1 MGAYIVRRLLQSLI
15 VILGVIVITFIIS
28 RVIGDPVA
36 LLLPP
41 EASPEQRAYL
51 TKDLGLDRP
60 LYIQLVVYVAKVMK
74 GDFGH
79 SFRHQESAMKLVF
92 ERASRE
98 SLSFF
103 RRRSIGDRCC
113 YSTGNYLSHQK
124 RDDLRPDRDDDCPLW
139 SVDPCFLG
147 RDYVDSYLCCSVA
160 LAAAIW
166 LWRRFVKYVIL
177 PAMTLA
183 FFVSAATARLTRSN
197 VLDVLDMDYVR
208 YARLKG
214 VPEFVVIT
222 RHVLR
227 NAFITI
233 FNIVALQLGLV
244 IGGAVITEFIFSWP
258 GIGRLSLE
266 SIYSRD
272 YPVIQATVVVAAFD
286 FCGNQFARRYRL
298 HRHRPKSQ
306 KALELGVLEKC

>member
-1 MGAYIVRRLLQSLI
+1 MGAYILRRLLQSFI

-41 EASPEQRAYL
+41 EASSEQRAYL
-51 TKDLGLDRP
+51 ARDLGLDRP
-60 LYIQLVVYVAKVMK
+60 LIIQLVVYVGKVAR

-79 SFRHQESAMKLVF
+79 SFRHQESAMKLVL
-92 ERASRE
+92 ERLPASLY
-98 SLSFF
+98 LSFVAVLLAIVVAIPLGVISAIKRGTVIDRIGMTLALF
-103 RRRSIGDRCC
+103 GQSIPAFWAGIM
-113 YSTGNYLSHQK
+113 LIFIFAVQ
-124 RDDLRPDRDDDCPLW
+124 LR
-139 SVDPCFLG
+139 
-147 RDYVDSYLCCSVA
+147 
-160 LAAAIW
+160 W
-166 LWRRFVKYVIL
+166 LPPSGYGGIKYVIL
-177 PAMTLA
+177 PATTLA

-222 RHVLR
+222 RHVIR
-227 NAFITI
+227 NTFVTI

-266 SIYSRD
+266 SIYNRD
-272 YPVIQATVVVAAFD
+272 YPVIQATVVMAALIFVAINLVVDIIYMATD
-286 FCGNQFARRYRL
+286 PRANRN
-298 HRHRPKSQ
+298 
-306 KALELGVLEKC
+306 

>member
-1 MGAYIVRRLLQSLI
+1 MGSYIFHRLLQSLI

-92 ERASRE
+92 ERLPASLY
-98 SLSFF
+98 LSFVAVLLAIGVAIPLGIISAIKRGTIIDRIGMTIALF
-103 RRRSIGDRCC
+103 GQSIPAFWAGIM
-113 YSTGNYLSHQK
+113 LIFIFAVQLH
-124 RDDLRPDRDDDCPLW
+124 
-139 SVDPCFLG
+139 
-147 RDYVDSYLCCSVA
+147 
-160 LAAAIW
+160 W
-166 LWRRFVKYVIL
+166 LPPSGYGGFKYVIL
-177 PAMTLA
+177 PATTLA

-197 VLDVLDMDYVR
+197 VLDALDMDYVR

-222 RHVLR
+222 RHVIR
-227 NAFITI
+227 NTFVTI

-272 YPVIQATVVVAAFD
+272 YPVIQATVVVAALIFVVINLLVD
-286 FCGNQFARRYRL
+286 IVYIATDPRVKRN
-298 HRHRPKSQ
+298 
-306 KALELGVLEKC
+306 

>member
-1 MGAYIVRRLLQSLI
+1 MGNYIFRRLLQSLI

-28 RVIGDPVA
+28 RVIGDPVV

-60 LYIQLVVYVAKVMK
+60 FYVQLVVYVGKVMK

-79 SFRHQESAMKLVF
+79 SFRHEEPAIKLVL
-92 ERASRE
+92 ERLPASLY
-98 SLSFF
+98 LSFVAVLSAICVAIPLGIISAI
-103 RRRSIGDRCC
+103 RRGTIIDRIGMSIALFGQSIPAFWAGIMLIFIFAVKLGWLPPSG
-113 YSTGNYLSHQK
+113 YGG
-124 RDDLRPDRDDDCPLW
+124 LR
-139 SVDPCFLG
+139 
-147 RDYVDSYLCCSVA
+147 
-160 LAAAIW
+160 
-166 LWRRFVKYVIL
+166 YVIL
-177 PAMTLA
+177 PATTLA

-197 VLDVLDMDYVR
+197 VLDALDMDYVR

-214 VPEFVVIT
+214 VPEFAVIT
-222 RHVLR
+222 RHVIR
-227 NAFITI
+227 NTFITI

-266 SIYSRD
+266 SIYNRD
-272 YPVIQATVVVAAFD
+272 YPVIQATVVMAALIFVVINLLVD
-286 FCGNQFARRYRL
+286 IVYIATDPRVKRT
-298 HRHRPKSQ
+298 
-306 KALELGVLEKC
+306 

>member
-92 ERASRE
+92 ERLPASLY
-98 SLSFF
+98 LSFVAVLLAIGVAIPLGIISAIKRGTIIDRIGMTIALF
-103 RRRSIGDRCC
+103 GQSIPAFWAGIM
-113 YSTGNYLSHQK
+113 LIFIFAVKLH
-124 RDDLRPDRDDDCPLW
+124 
-139 SVDPCFLG
+139 
-147 RDYVDSYLCCSVA
+147 
-160 LAAAIW
+160 W
-166 LWRRFVKYVIL
+166 LPPSGYGGFKYVIL
-177 PAMTLA
+177 PATTLA
-183 FFVSAATARLTRSN
+183 FFVSAATARLTRSSI
-197 VLDVLDMDYVR
+197 LDVLDMDYVR

-222 RHVLR
+222 RHVIR
-227 NAFITI
+227 NTFITI

-266 SIYSRD
+266 SIYGRD
-272 YPVIQATVVVAAFD
+272 YPVIQATVVMAAFIFVVINLLVD
-286 FCGNQFARRYRL
+286 IVYMATDPRVKRN
-298 HRHRPKSQ
+298 
-306 KALELGVLEKC
+306 